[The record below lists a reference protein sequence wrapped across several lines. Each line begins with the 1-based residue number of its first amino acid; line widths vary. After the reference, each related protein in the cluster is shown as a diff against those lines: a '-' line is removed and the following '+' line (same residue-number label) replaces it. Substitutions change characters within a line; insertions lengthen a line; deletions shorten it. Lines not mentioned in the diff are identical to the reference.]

1 MRRVLLFLLLMP
13 SGLLAQDS
21 IIVSLESRLNITP
34 DAQKDEVR
42 HELARQYFFYSFKY
56 PDSTEFRQ
64 ATLAKGL
71 SIAQESRDT
80 LLVAAHHLELTHFLP
95 NDSAVKVLNFYKPI
109 LDSILKRD
117 FSNTLASLVYASMS
131 IEILKLGGFKKFLAK
146 LFYGARPEVDYDR
159 ALLHLLQVKLE
170 GEFLAVTYYRLAE
183 CYFALHN
190 HRDALGSLNAC
201 LKAEERYPY
210 LDAYF
215 KREAKARLERYQRER
230 R

>member
-42 HELARQYFFYSFKY
+42 RELARQYFFYSFKY

-146 LFYGARPEVDYDR
+146 LFLRRASRSRLRPCLVAFTSSQIR
-159 ALLHLLQVKLE
+159 RRIFSGNLLPI
-170 GEFLAVTYYRLAE
+170 
-183 CYFALHN
+183 
-190 HRDALGSLNAC
+190 S
-201 LKAEERYPY
+201 
-210 LDAYF
+210 
-215 KREAKARLERYQRER
+215 
-230 R
+230 